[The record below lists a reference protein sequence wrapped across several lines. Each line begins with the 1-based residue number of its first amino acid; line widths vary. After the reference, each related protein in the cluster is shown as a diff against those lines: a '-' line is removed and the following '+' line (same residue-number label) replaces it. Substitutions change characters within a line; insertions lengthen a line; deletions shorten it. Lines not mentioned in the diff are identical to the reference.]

1 MKDCN
6 VITDMMAEKLQQLL
20 TTPGTTVAEIV
31 NTAGQYCRIAYST
44 GRTDTAKRIEDV
56 IGNFGEAGLWLPADS
71 YVTVFQNVMAEIQ
84 KVDPEYRNNK
94 KE

>member
-31 NTAGQYCRIAYST
+31 NTAGQYCRIAYAKGMKDMVGRVENVIGDLGEDGFWLPNGNYFST
-44 GRTDTAKRIEDV
+44 GDLI
-56 IGNFGEAGLWLPADS
+56 
-71 YVTVFQNVMAEIQ
+71 AEIQ